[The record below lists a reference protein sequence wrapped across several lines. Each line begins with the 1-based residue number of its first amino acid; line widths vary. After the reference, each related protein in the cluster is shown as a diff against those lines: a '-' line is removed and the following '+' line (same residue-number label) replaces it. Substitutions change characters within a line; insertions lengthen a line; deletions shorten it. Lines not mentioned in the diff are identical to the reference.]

1 MKPFKSISGILLVT
15 AVLGMTL
22 SGCNRNADNTAP
34 PTPGMSGS
42 SPGSSGGGTGA
53 GTSGGSM
60 GGSSSNS
67 GGTTSGGTGTSK

>member
-1 MKPFKSISGILLVT
+1 VT

-42 SPGSSGGGTGA
+42 SPGSSGGAGA
-53 GTSGGSM
+53 GTSGGST
-60 GGSSSNS
+60 GGTSGNS